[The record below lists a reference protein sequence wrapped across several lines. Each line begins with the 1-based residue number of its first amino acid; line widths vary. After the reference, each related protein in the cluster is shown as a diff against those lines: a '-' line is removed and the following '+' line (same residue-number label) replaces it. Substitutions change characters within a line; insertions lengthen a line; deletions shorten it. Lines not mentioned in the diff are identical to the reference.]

1 MELAYLYCMWD
12 LWIVQ
17 YSSTEG
23 GNPASHL
30 NLQAGKIMFNIF
42 IDNVN

>member
-23 GNPASHL
+23 GKPSQSPQPTGWKN
-30 NLQAGKIMFNIF
+30 
-42 IDNVN
+42 NVQRLYR